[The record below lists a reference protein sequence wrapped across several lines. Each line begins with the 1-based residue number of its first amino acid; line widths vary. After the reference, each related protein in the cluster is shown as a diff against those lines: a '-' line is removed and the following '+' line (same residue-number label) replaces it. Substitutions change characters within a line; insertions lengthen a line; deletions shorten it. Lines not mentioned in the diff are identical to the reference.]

1 MAGVEV
7 FATPSK
13 AQAPTRTL
21 VNQAMP
27 RVPLWRRVEE
37 KWDDI
42 QIGRQGSY
50 SVERLESLE
59 LYYKTTSKTRAVM
72 VCLFTPLPAL
82 STAVLLECLPLQPPS
97 EGWTANWVFWIRV
110 LLVQFILDFVVNS
123 QMIRFIPGLN
133 FTFGKRIVASVGVS
147 TAFVGTGILAASTIG
162 FPVPLMMQFAV
173 IPIPIY
179 ALIMTLLVLG
189 TDLFAK
195 DSPFKDH
202 FDRYNRFFFAFMT
215 MSGVF
220 PIYKVLY
227 EAVPVAYQII
237 VVAILP
243 IVKFAA
249 KHFLL
254 HPLRELVDVMPV
266 LVAFSVDFMTTL
278 FIAVCMS
285 TSGSLTMTILFIAA
299 DFMQSWLE
307 FREMRSNSRAL
318 MRLLDDKRISKARLQ
333 QQSGLTEGTDI
344 LSIIV
349 DVVKNSGDLR
359 RKSLDTVR
367 LWACL
372 PQSLT
377 REKAE
382 RLQALEAS
390 GVYNETYDSLGRK
403 KSQSLQQPSLRQ
415 LGKVSVAPTPK
426 SIACDS
432 AKGHQAEADT
442 FSPRPEDERSINS
455 KQAERAK
462 ALVVQG
468 LQILFHSEYLILV
481 EYVECMVP
489 LILLVFK
496 SILEQL
502 PNIVYYPGGAGQ
514 WGRNAVA
521 NMLLLVVLEV
531 GSLLFLNAFLQRKFA
546 FSPLYQLAFVLES
559 EMYPVQAIFFIQSL
573 ILLQFELEHFGADF
587 SLEFK
592 WLREKGQ

>member
-1 MAGVEV
+1 
-7 FATPSK
+7 
-13 AQAPTRTL
+13 
-21 VNQAMP
+21 
-27 RVPLWRRVEE
+27 
-37 KWDDI
+37 
-42 QIGRQGSY
+42 
-50 SVERLESLE
+50 
-59 LYYKTTSKTRAVM
+59 
-72 VCLFTPLPAL
+72 
-82 STAVLLECLPLQPPS
+82 
-97 EGWTANWVFWIRV
+97 
-110 LLVQFILDFVVNS
+110 
-123 QMIRFIPGLN
+123 
-133 FTFGKRIVASVGVS
+133 
-147 TAFVGTGILAASTIG
+147 
-162 FPVPLMMQFAV
+162 
-173 IPIPIY
+173 
-179 ALIMTLLVLG
+179 
-189 TDLFAK
+189 
-195 DSPFKDH
+195 
-202 FDRYNRFFFAFMT
+202 MT

-307 FREMRSNSRAL
+307 FREMRN
-318 MRLLDDKRISKARLQ
+318 
-333 QQSGLTEGTDI
+333 
-344 LSIIV
+344 
-349 DVVKNSGDLR
+349 VVKNSGDLR

-382 RLQALEAS
+382 RLQAL
-390 GVYNETYDSLGRK
+390 
-403 KSQSLQQPSLRQ
+403 
-415 LGKVSVAPTPK
+415 
-426 SIACDS
+426 
-432 AKGHQAEADT
+432 
-442 FSPRPEDERSINS
+442 
-455 KQAERAK
+455 
-462 ALVVQG
+462 
-468 LQILFHSEYLILV
+468 EYLILV

-514 WGRNAVA
+514 WDLTAV
-521 NMLLLVVLEV
+521 
-531 GSLLFLNAFLQRKFA
+531 AFLQRKFA

-573 ILLQFELEHFGADF
+573 ILLQFELEHFGKCLF
-587 SLEFK
+587 VMSYVFN
-592 WLREKGQ
+592 